1 MDVNRTQILRLRSV
15 QVTLIEQMVADK
27 FNHGYTQMN
36 ADKKLRFLVTQSL
49 GIGKLNETSP
59 LGAIDIITRGFN
71 PSG

>member
-36 ADKKLRFLVTQSL
+36 ADKKLRFKVTQSL
-49 GIGKLNETSP
+49 ELEN
-59 LGAIDIITRGFN
+59 
-71 PSG
+71 